1 MKANPCRKRRLF
13 LIANKLV
20 SVITLIFFSAGT
32 VFALPAGQQVVNGQA
47 AFNTQ
52 GNNLTITNSPNAII
66 NWQGFSIN
74 NNEAVRFI
82 QQYGS
87 SAVLNRVIGQDP
99 SRILGLL
106 QSNGRVFL
114 INPSGILF
122 GQGARIDVNGLIAS
136 TLNISNQDFLAGKY
150 NFTAGSIAGSIQNQG
165 TITTPEGGKVY
176 LIAPDIEN
184 SGIITTPKGE
194 VLLAAGHS
202 VQLVD
207 SLDPDIAVVVSAPEN
222 KAVNLGQIVA
232 QSGKVGIYGGLISQR
247 GIVNADSAVV
257 GENGRIF
264 FKASK
269 DVTLDAGSTTS
280 ARGGTIE
287 VLGNMESGTVRV
299 SGALDASAPNG
310 GDGGFIETSAA
321 HVKVD
326 DSARITTLAPYGK
339 AGMWLLDPYDFTIA
353 ASGGDITGTALS
365 TALGSNSVTIQT
377 LAGSVSCTGATCG
390 AGTSGLGDIFVN
402 DTVSWSANTL
412 TLSAYR
418 NIYINSILNG
428 SGAAKLALEYGQGA
442 INAGNTATY
451 FVNAPVSLPAGPAS
465 PFPNFSTKLGS
476 DGTPVNFTVITS
488 LGAAGST
495 TGTDL
500 QGMNGS
506 PTVNYAL
513 GSNIDASSTS
523 GWNSGMGF
531 MPVGSSGPPYPFSGV
546 FDGLGHTITGLS
558 INRPTTDYVGL
569 FGYTGSSAII
579 RNVGLV
585 NGTIT
590 GQSYVGGLVGYNYSN
605 ISTSYSTGAVNG
617 TTNVG
622 GLVGT
627 NSKTISNSYSTGAVS
642 GTTNVGGLV
651 GNNAY
656 SSSSSLISN
665 SYSTGAVNG
674 TTNVGGLVGT
684 NSDAAPANSY
694 WDTQTSGQATS
705 AGGTGLTTA
714 QMKTQ
719 SSFTGWDFTD
729 TWRIV
734 EGSSYYP
741 YLKWQPH
748 QTISGMLDAA
758 SAGNIIYFFVDG
770 TLFLGQTSTIAGGLY
785 SIEVPGNPVPN
796 NSALLVYVYNDPVKG
811 ASVYLAPGGD
821 ITNLL
826 LSSNTVTA
834 SSGGGT
840 MSNTT
845 LGTAKGSLSSGDIPY
860 SVSGTDLTLSPNF
873 NFKTAS
879 GTTYSINGNITTTN
893 GAHTYNGPLT
903 LLGNAVISAGTGNI
917 SFSGPVTGIGY
928 NFTLNSQGM
937 VTQTAPIS
945 VSGLELLGTGGT
957 YNLTDVGN
965 AVTTLAG
972 NTGAVNFT
980 NSTGIGIGTVNT
992 AGLTTSGDFTLKSG
1006 GAITQSTPLQVG
1018 GALKFDAGATNDIT
1032 LTNAGNIL
1040 SSVWITSGKDVSLTN
1055 TGALVMNASTVSG
1068 TLGVTAGGNIT
1079 QTGALAVTG
1088 AATFD
1093 AGATHDITLTNVGN
1107 NFSGVGITSGKD
1119 VSLTNTG
1126 ALALNASTV
1135 SGTLDVTAGGHIT
1148 QTGVLAVN
1156 NNATLNAQGTA
1167 SDIVINGII
1176 DETGGNVALNVGGNV
1191 ALNATGNIGLNGDV
1205 LANGG
1210 IEIHADGD
1218 VTQNAGSIANTI
1230 AGSTAPGSYDINI
1243 SGHDV
1248 NLRSVAS
1255 QRDIDVTAQSLTV
1268 GNIQALGSQGF
1279 HVDDQYFTYLLP
1291 FSFSFYDT
1299 PYSTAYISSNGI
1311 ITFGSGTSAY
1321 SDSTSYLPYY
1331 KIIASAWNDWDTRA
1345 NSNFTN
1351 PLDVYVSST
1360 SGALAVRWDV
1370 ARYPVT
1376 SQSAQFETVLYNNG
1390 NIKFN
1395 YGPANTSF
1403 AGDVTIGLSN
1413 QSSAS
1418 TLVSQLMSQPNFS
1431 MNNLR
1436 STTFSYA
1443 SESGQYSETLSAG
1456 SDWNA
1461 TMPGGGTGGI
1471 TSLGNITL
1479 NSAGSIAI
1487 NGIVNAGNNLKLA
1500 GAGIVSQM
1508 APITAAGL
1516 ELLGAEATYNLTH
1529 TGNAITTLAGN
1540 TGTVHFTNSTGIG
1553 IGTVNTTGLATSGD
1567 LTLNSGGA
1575 ITQSAPLQVVGVA
1588 TFDAGAGNDI
1598 TLTNPGNNF
1607 GSVGITSGK
1616 DVSLTDTD
1624 SLALNASTVNNSL
1637 SATAGGDI
1645 TLNGLINAGT
1655 GNITLNSGGAIING
1669 MGSLTSISAGYFFA
1683 EAVNGIG
1690 SGDPLMTG
1698 VQNINAVNTT
1708 LNNIEIDNTGALA
1721 VSVLSNGGTGN
1732 VILQNIG
1739 AITTD
1744 TSTVTSSGGSVS
1756 ITAHSPLTI
1765 GAGGVSAYSSIS
1777 LEASPSGGSD
1787 NLTINGNIASSN
1799 GNIILSAGSG
1809 IVIGPGIVLSA
1820 PNGTITLNGGTST
1833 TGTGNLVVT
1842 GNATA
1847 TDNTVSS
1854 LMTAM
1859 ANITSIEER
1868 DDENELTTETREG
1881 GERTTDDKKTDA
1893 SVKNYCN

>member
-66 NWQGFSIN
+66 NWQGFSIH

-114 INPSGILF
+114 INPNGILF

-184 SGIITTPKGE
+184 SGIITTPKGD

-280 ARGGTIE
+280 ARGGTIK
-287 VLGNMESGTVRV
+287 VLGDMESGTVRV
-299 SGALDASAPNG
+299 SGTLDASAPNG

-339 AGMWLLDPYDFTIA
+339 AGFWLIDPTDYTIA
-353 ASGGDITGTALS
+353 AADPQNGSSYMSNTTLS
-365 TALGSNSVTIQT
+365 TNLGLGAIVIQT
-377 LAGSVSCTGATCG
+377 LGTGVG
-390 AGTSGLGDIFVN
+390 NGDIFV
-402 DTVSWSANTL
+402 DDAVSWSSNYGL

-418 NIYINSILNG
+418 NIN
-428 SGAAKLALEYGQGA
+428 
-442 INAGNTATY
+442 INANITAT
-451 FVNAPVSLPAGPAS
+451 
-465 PFPNFSTKLGS
+465 
-476 DGTPVNFTVITS
+476 
-488 LGAAGST
+488 
-495 TGTDL
+495 
-500 QGMNGS
+500 
-506 PTVNYAL
+506 
-513 GSNIDASSTS
+513 
-523 GWNSGMGF
+523 
-531 MPVGSSGPPYPFSGV
+531 
-546 FDGLGHTITGLS
+546 
-558 INRPTTDYVGL
+558 
-569 FGYTGSSAII
+569 
-579 RNVGLV
+579 
-585 NGTIT
+585 
-590 GQSYVGGLVGYNYSN
+590 GG
-605 ISTSYSTGAVNG
+605 
-617 TTNVG
+617 
-622 GLVGT
+622 
-627 NSKTISNSYSTGAVS
+627 
-642 GTTNVGGLV
+642 
-651 GNNAY
+651 
-656 SSSSSLISN
+656 
-665 SYSTGAVNG
+665 
-674 TTNVGGLVGT
+674 
-684 NSDAAPANSY
+684 
-694 WDTQTSGQATS
+694 
-705 AGGTGLTTA
+705 
-714 QMKTQ
+714 
-719 SSFTGWDFTD
+719 
-729 TWRIV
+729 
-734 EGSSYYP
+734 
-741 YLKWQPH
+741 
-748 QTISGMLDAA
+748 
-758 SAGNIIYFFVDG
+758 
-770 TLFLGQTSTIAGGLY
+770 
-785 SIEVPGNPVPN
+785 
-796 NSALLVYVYNDPVKG
+796 
-811 ASVYLAPGGD
+811 
-821 ITNLL
+821 
-826 LSSNTVTA
+826 
-834 SSGGGT
+834 
-840 MSNTT
+840 
-845 LGTAKGSLSSGDIPY
+845 
-860 SVSGTDLTLSPNF
+860 
-873 NFKTAS
+873 
-879 GTTYSINGNITTTN
+879 
-893 GAHTYNGPLT
+893 
-903 LLGNAVISAGTGNI
+903 
-917 SFSGPVTGIGY
+917 
-928 NFTLNSQGM
+928 
-937 VTQTAPIS
+937 
-945 VSGLELLGTGGT
+945 
-957 YNLTDVGN
+957 
-965 AVTTLAG
+965 
-972 NTGAVNFT
+972 
-980 NSTGIGIGTVNT
+980 
-992 AGLTTSGDFTLKSG
+992 
-1006 GAITQSTPLQVG
+1006 
-1018 GALKFDAGATNDIT
+1018 
-1032 LTNAGNIL
+1032 
-1040 SSVWITSGKDVSLTN
+1040 
-1055 TGALVMNASTVSG
+1055 
-1068 TLGVTAGGNIT
+1068 
-1079 QTGALAVTG
+1079 
-1088 AATFD
+1088 
-1093 AGATHDITLTNVGN
+1093 
-1107 NFSGVGITSGKD
+1107 
-1119 VSLTNTG
+1119 
-1126 ALALNASTV
+1126 
-1135 SGTLDVTAGGHIT
+1135 
-1148 QTGVLAVN
+1148 
-1156 NNATLNAQGTA
+1156 
-1167 SDIVINGII
+1167 
-1176 DETGGNVALNVGGNV
+1176 
-1191 ALNATGNIGLNGDV
+1191 
-1205 LANGG
+1205 GG
-1210 IEIHADGD
+1210 IEIHAAGD

-1321 SDSTSYLPYY
+1321 TDSTSYLPYY
-1331 KIIASAWNDWDTRA
+1331 KIIASAWNDWDTRD
-1345 NSNFTN
+1345 NLNFTR

-1443 SESGQYSETLSAG
+1443 SGQYSETLSSG

-1461 TMPGGGTGGI
+1461 TMPGAGTGGI

-1479 NSAGSIAI
+1479 NSASSIAI

-1540 TGTVHFTNSTGIG
+1540 TGTVNFTNSTGIG
-1553 IGTVNTTGLATSGD
+1553 IGTVNTAGLATSGD

-1607 GSVGITSGK
+1607 GSIGITSGNN
-1616 DVSLTDTD
+1616 VSLTDTD
-1624 SLALNASTVNNSL
+1624 SLALNTSTVSNSL

-1645 TLNGLINAGT
+1645 TLNGLVTAGT
-1655 GNITLNSGGAIING
+1655 GEGTGSVTLKSSGGAIING
-1669 MGSLTSISAGYFFA
+1669 MESARSISAGSLVA

-1690 SGDPLMTG
+1690 SGAALITG
-1698 VQNINAVNTT
+1698 VNQVTALNTIA
-1708 LNNIEIDNTGALA
+1708 NNIEIDNTGVLA
-1721 VSVLSNGGTGN
+1721 VSGLSNGGTGD
-1732 VILQNIG
+1732 VILENTG

-1820 PNGTITLNGGTST
+1820 PNGTITLNGTAT
-1833 TGTGNLVVT
+1833 TGTGNLAVT

-1859 ANITSIEER
+1859 ANITSVER